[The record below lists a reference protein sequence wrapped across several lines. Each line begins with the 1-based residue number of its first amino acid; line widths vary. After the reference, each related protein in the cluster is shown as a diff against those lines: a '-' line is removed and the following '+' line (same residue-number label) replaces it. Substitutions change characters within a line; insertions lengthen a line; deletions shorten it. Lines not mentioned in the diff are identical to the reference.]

1 MNNLTPPKQGCAWIT
16 GASTGIGREL
26 ALRLAKLGWVVAVSA
41 RRKELLDEVAQHNQN
56 LKVFACDVTDAT
68 AMATTVAQIE
78 AQHGPIQLAV
88 LNAGTYQHESVTKL
102 NAKDFTNIINTN
114 LLGVVHGLVP
124 VLAGMRARGSGHIAL
139 VSSVA
144 GYTGLGG
151 SLAYGA
157 SKAALINL
165 AEALAA
171 ELHGQGI
178 KLQVICPG
186 FVATPLTAQNTFPMP
201 FLISAEQ
208 AVDRIIKG
216 LASSRF
222 EIAFPKRMVWLLKI
236 LRCLPY
242 GAYLPLVAR
251 TTVRR

>member
-1 MNNLTPPKQGCAWIT
+1 MTSFSPPAEGCAWVT

-26 ALRLAKLGWVVAVSA
+26 AIRLASLGWTVAITA
-41 RRKELLDEVAQHNQN
+41 RRKEILDELATQYPK
-56 LKVFACDVTDAT
+56 LKAFACDVTDAT
-68 AMATTVAQIE
+68 AMAATAAQIE
-78 AQHGPIQLAV
+78 AQCGPIALAI
-88 LNAGTYQHESVTKL
+88 LNAGTYQHESVATL
-102 NAKDFTNIINTN
+102 NAADFTKVISTN
-114 LLGVVHGLVP
+114 VLGVVHGLVP
-124 VLAGMRARGSGHIAL
+124 VLASMRARRSGQIAM

-165 AEALAA
+165 AQALAA

-201 FLISAEQ
+201 FLITAEQ
-208 AVDRIIKG
+208 AVDRIING
-216 LASSRF
+216 LASNGF
-222 EIAFPKRMVWLLKI
+222 EISFPKRMVWLLKV

-242 GAYLPLVAR
+242 GVYLPLVAR